1 MFRAEHI
8 TSTTIDSKS
17 DVGTSM
23 SRQIQKHTH
32 YAAVATSQDA
42 KVDLKPLIV
51 AIIQIYSFSETI
63 NLFFFLFL
71 SVFYE
76 LIIFSAS

>member
-1 MFRAEHI
+1 MIIGNNDGRASNAGGVGRLSREGEFRRVEDA
-8 TSTTIDSKS
+8 T
-17 DVGTSM
+17 
-23 SRQIQKHTH
+23 RP
-32 YAAVATSQDA
+32 TSQDA

-51 AIIQIYSFSETI
+51 AVIPIYCFSEII

-71 SVFYE
+71 YVFNK